1 MRSYRLFSALL
12 TFASL
17 SLGQVLN
24 IVAHQDDDL
33 LFLSPDLL
41 HYIQINHEVRTVFLT
56 AGDAGREAS
65 YWQDR
70 EEGVRTAYALMSD
83 SPNSWAQKDAG
94 IPGHKAPLFELETNP
109 SVSLVFLRLPDGDL
123 EGQGFEVTGGESLQK
138 LWEGKITSIQTVSGS
153 SSYNKDELIDSLV
166 HLISDFHP
174 ERVHTL
180 DYVHHYGDGDHSDHH
195 SAAYFVKEALGRYDN
210 DPVFTGY
217 MGYPVVNQPA
227 NVLSADLLD
236 KESAFFAYARS
247 DPIVCGSD
255 LACADD
261 AHYPRWLER
270 QHPLDAT
277 PIANAGLPQT
287 AGLGVVVALDG
298 TASSGSVGKPLIY
311 EWTQVS
317 GPPVDLIDAETSQ
330 PSFTTPHG
338 PDTLVFELVVT
349 SEEMSSSP
357 ATVTITTMQYPEN
370 IAFRARVTASSSNI
384 GANQTPDKAIDG
396 STGGFPAAHT
406 HEWATE
412 GGKVGS
418 WLSLSWDGPQIISQ
432 VALFDRPNLDDQVL
446 TAALKFDNGN
456 AVEVGDLS
464 NYGLRRLV
472 DIGDRMAQNL
482 TVRITA
488 VSAST
493 IDVGLSEVQVF
504 GRSAD

>member
-1 MRSYRLFSALL
+1 MRSYELFSALL
-12 TFASL
+12 TCASL

-41 HYIQINHEVRTVFLT
+41 HYIQTNHEVRTVFLS
-56 AGDAGREAS
+56 AGDSGREAS

-83 SPNSWAQKDAG
+83 SPNRDK
-94 IPGHKAPLFELETNP
+94 
-109 SVSLVFLRLPDGDL
+109 
-123 EGQGFEVTGGESLQK
+123 
-138 LWEGKITSIQTVSGS
+138 
-153 SSYNKDELIDSLV
+153 LIDSLV
-166 HLISDFHP
+166 HLISEFHP

-180 DYVHHYGDGDHSDHH
+180 DYVHHYGDGDLSDHH
-195 SAAYFVKEALGRYDN
+195 SAAYFVKEALGRYKS
-210 DPVFTGY
+210 DPILTGY
-217 MGYPVVNQPA
+217 MGYPVVDQSA
-227 NVLSADLLD
+227 NVLGADLLN

-277 PIANAGLPQT
+277 PIANAGSPQT
-287 AGLGVVVALDG
+287 AGLGAVVSLDG
-298 TASSGSVGKPLIY
+298 TASSGLVGKPLTY

-317 GPPVDLIDAETSQ
+317 GPPINLLDSETSQ
-330 PSFTTPHG
+330 PSFTTPDD

-357 ATVTITTMQYPEN
+357 ATVAVTTMQYSEN
-370 IAFRARVTASSSNI
+370 IAVRARVTASSSNV
-384 GANQTPDKAIDG
+384 GANQTPDKVIDG
-396 STGGFPAAHT
+396 SAGGFPAAHT
-406 HEWATE
+406 HEWATD

-418 WLSLSWDGPQIISQ
+418 WLILSWDSPQIISQ
-432 VALFDRPNLDDQVL
+432 IGLIDRPNLDIL
-446 TAALKFDNGN
+446 AAALEFDSEN
-456 AVEVGDLS
+456 AIEVGDLS
-464 NYGLRRLV
+464 NYGTRNLV
-472 DIGDRMAQNL
+472 DVGDRTAQKL

-488 VSAST
+488 ISAST
-493 IDVGLSEVQVF
+493 MNVGLSEVQVF
-504 GRSAD
+504 GTSAD